1 MSIVFACVAPHGAE
15 AIPKLAGPMFEAF
28 AITRESMMKLAAMLT
43 KTQPDSI
50 VLATPH
56 NLRLEETIGV
66 VTTEFA
72 QGVLEENRKRVR
84 LRCKC
89 DRQLSRNILKNAKK
103 ANLPV
108 VGANYGSNDGP
119 ASCLPMDW
127 GILIPMWFITE
138 SNNLHPEI
146 VIVTP
151 SREIPLEDLV
161 TFGEVIAETVKSSGK
176 RVAFVASADQGHAH
190 KVDGPYGFHAASAK
204 FDAMVKRAVVENNLD
219 VLLTLPQGFVED
231 AKPDSLWQLAILQG
245 VLRRIPMRG
254 QLLSYQVPTY
264 FGLLCAAYLPAESN
278 ESCRPV

>member
-1 MSIVFACVAPHGAE
+1 
-15 AIPKLAGPMFEAF
+15 
-28 AITRESMMKLAAMLT
+28 MLT
-43 KTQPDSI
+43 KTQPNTI

-190 KVDGPYGFHAASAK
+190 KADGPYGFHAASAE

-219 VLLTLPQGFVED
+219 MLLTLPQGFVED

-264 FGLLCAAYLPAESN
+264 FGLLCAAYLPTESN
-278 ESCRPV
+278 ESCRQV

>member
-190 KVDGPYGFHAASAK
+190 KADGPYGFHAASAK